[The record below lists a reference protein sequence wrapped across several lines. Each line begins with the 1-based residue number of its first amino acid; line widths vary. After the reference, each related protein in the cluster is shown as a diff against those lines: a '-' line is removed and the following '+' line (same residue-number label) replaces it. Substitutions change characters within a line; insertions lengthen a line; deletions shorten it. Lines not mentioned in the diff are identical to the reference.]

1 MLAVTF
7 ARRGWRV
14 LILAHR
20 RELLEQNHGVLRLLD
35 PEADVGICSASL
47 AHDNTS
53 ACIVVGGTAT
63 IYRRLQRLG
72 HIDIVLLDEGHRLSD
87 ASSSMLARIREALG
101 DPPLVGLTATPF
113 RGDGISLIDS
123 GIFEAIVHEVTIG
136 DALKAGLLCP
146 LVTKSPR
153 IGQID
158 MRGVR
163 VTAGEFNARDME
175 RAAMAGDTT
184 RLAIA
189 RTVEVARAEDRRSW
203 LIFSSG
209 VAHAQQ
215 IGAELERHAVS
226 YAVVV
231 GDTDSDE
238 RSDAIARF
246 RDGEITALVNC
257 NVFTE
262 GFDCTRIDLI
272 AFMRATCSPVLWV
285 QSAGRGMRLHPGLE
299 NCRLLDFGNNIR
311 RHGPID
317 AVVLR
322 KASERHDADRAAG
335 RSRICPA
342 CDEANAA
349 GALVCTACGEELVKR
364 SAPVGE
370 PVLRDHDSK
379 LDARE
384 SELAALGGGAGQWV
398 EVHGASAKRHAKPGG
413 SPCLRLRYD
422 TSVGAVS
429 EFLAF
434 DSSPGARW
442 HARRRWNEL
451 SRLSWRGAPDSTA
464 EALGCVSELRRPAR
478 LLVQHEGGWLRI
490 RATAFETE
498 PAA

>member
-1 MLAVTF
+1 MAWGKGVLIALLAVTF

-20 RELLEQNHGVLRLLD
+20 RELLEQNHGVLRRLD
-35 PEADVGICSASL
+35 PIVDAGICSASL
-47 AHDNTS
+47 AHDNTG
-53 ACIVVGGTAT
+53 ARIVVGGTA
-63 IYRRLQRLG
+63 I
-72 HIDIVLLDEGHRLSD
+72 SD

-123 GIFEAIVHEVTIG
+123 GVFEAIVHEVTIT

-153 IGQID
+153 VGQID

-175 RAAMAGDTT
+175 RAAMTGDTT

-189 RTVEVARAEDRRSW
+189 RTVEVARAEDRKCW
-203 LIFSSG
+203 LIFAAG

-215 IGAELERHAVS
+215 IGAELERHGVA
-226 YAVVV
+226 YAVIV
-231 GDTDSDE
+231 GTTDSDE
-238 RSDAIARF
+238 RSEAIARF
-246 RDGEITALVNC
+246 RAGEITAIVNC
-257 NVFTE
+257 NVLTE
-262 GFDCTRIDLI
+262 GFDATRIDLV
-272 AFMRATCSPVLWV
+272 AFLRATTSPVLWV
-285 QSAGRGMRLHPGLE
+285 QAPGRGMRLHPGKE
-299 NCRLLDFGNNIR
+299 TCRLLDFGGNLA
-311 RHGPID
+311 RHGPLDSIR
-317 AVVLR
+317 LR
-322 KASERHDADRAAG
+322 KPGERHDADRAAG
-335 RSRICPA
+335 RSRVCPA

-349 GALVCTACGEELVKR
+349 GALVCAACGEELVRR

-384 SELAALGGGAGQWV
+384 GELAALGGGAGQWV
-398 EVHGASAKRHAKPGG
+398 EVHGAAARVHAKPGG

-422 TSVGAVS
+422 TTVGSVT

-451 SRLSWRGAPDSTA
+451 SRVGWRGAPSSTS
-464 EALGCVSELRRPAR
+464 EALGRVSELRRPAR

-490 RATAFETE
+490 RQTQFETE
-498 PAA
+498 AVA